1 MKVAIINTLYYPY
14 RLGGAEVSVQVL
26 AESLVKRN
34 VEVIVLTLHEGSALK
49 IDTFNGIKI
58 YYLPLLNCY
67 WPYDSNEHSKIH
79 RLQWHIKDLY
89 NKKMVKLV
97 SSILQDLRPDI
108 VHTNNLSGFSV
119 GVWRVLRKMNIP
131 TVHTTRDY
139 YLFHPNSTLFKK
151 GKNIDPTNFFV
162 RLNVFY
168 KKYMSKDVNAF
179 IGISKYI
186 SDFHYKFGFAN
197 KGLHGYIYN
206 PVMEPNVTSSNTD
219 RDKITI
225 GYIGRLTSDKGF
237 DDYISI
243 AQKYQH
249 CKCKFL
255 AAGKPDASEESR
267 DLLKKAKKSS
277 VEILGYIPVE
287 EFLNKV
293 DAVLLPIKWNEP
305 FGRVVVESALA
316 YKPVYTNYVGGIT
329 EISSFFPWV
338 KDIHSFDEQEL
349 KCTISSVTQTLRNKQ
364 NPFCS
369 EIHVDKYLKIYNEVV
384 KNNKMV
390 KA

>member
-34 VEVIVLTLHEGSALK
+34 VEVIVLTLHEGNTLK
-49 IDTFNGIKI
+49 IDTFNGVKI

-67 WPYDSNEHSKIH
+67 WPYNSNEHSKIH

-89 NKKMVKLV
+89 NKQMVKSV

-139 YLFHPNSTLFKK
+139 YLFHPNSTLFKN

-206 PVMEPNVTSSNTD
+206 PVMEPKVTNSNTD

-237 DDYISI
+237 DDYINI

-249 CKCKFL
+249 CKFL

-349 KCTISSVTQTLRNKQ
+349 KCTISSVTQTLRDKQ

-369 EIHVDKYLKIYNEVV
+369 EIHVDNYLKIYNEVV

>member
-34 VEVIVLTLHEGSALK
+34 VEVIVLTLHEGNTLK
-49 IDTFNGIKI
+49 IDTFNGVKI

-67 WPYDSNEHSKIH
+67 WPYNSNEHSKIH

-89 NKKMVKLV
+89 NKQMVKLV

-139 YLFHPNSTLFKK
+139 YLFHPNSTLFKN

-197 KGLHGYIYN
+197 KGLHGYVYN
-206 PVMEPNVTSSNTD
+206 PVMEPKVTNSNTD

-237 DDYISI
+237 DDYINI

-249 CKCKFL
+249 CKFL

-349 KCTISSVTQTLRNKQ
+349 KCTISSVTQTLRDKQ

-369 EIHVDKYLKIYNEVV
+369 EIHVDNYLKIYNEVV

>member
-1 MKVAIINTLYYPY
+1 MKITIINTLYYPY

-34 VEVIVLTLHEGSALK
+34 VEVTVLTLHEGKNLK
-49 IDTFNGIKI
+49 IDSVNGIKI

-67 WPYDSNEHSKIH
+67 WPYDSSEHSKIH

-89 NKKMVKLV
+89 NRKMVKLV
-97 SSILQDLRPDI
+97 NTILQDLRPDI

-131 TVHTTRDY
+131 IVHTTRDY
-139 YLFHPNSTLFKK
+139 YLFHPNSTLFKN
-151 GKNIDPTNFFV
+151 GKNIKPTNIFV
-162 RLNVFY
+162 KLNVLY
-168 KKYMSKDVNAF
+168 KKYMSQDVDAF

-186 SDFHYKFGFAN
+186 SDFHYRFGFAN

-206 PVMEPNVTSSNTD
+206 PVLKPNITISHNNI
-219 RDKITI
+219 DKITI

-237 DDYISI
+237 DDSINI
-243 AQKYQH
+243 AQKYQA
-249 CKCKFL
+249 CKFV
-255 AAGKPDASEESR
+255 AAGKPDASEESK
-267 DLLKKAKKSS
+267 DLLKKAKKSN
-277 VEILGYIPVE
+277 VEILGYIPVD

-349 KCTISSVTQTLRNKQ
+349 KSTISSVMQTLRDKQ

-369 EIHVDKYLKIYNEVV
+369 EIHVDNYLKIYNKIV

>member
-26 AESLVKRN
+26 AESLAKRN
-34 VEVIVLTLHEGSALK
+34 VEVIVLTLHEGNTLK
-49 IDTFNGIKI
+49 IDTFNGVEI

-67 WPYDSNEHSKIH
+67 WPYNSNEHSKIH

-89 NKKMVKLV
+89 NKQMVKSV

-139 YLFHPNSTLFKK
+139 YLFHPNSTLFKN

-206 PVMEPNVTSSNTD
+206 PVMEPKVTNSNTD

-237 DDYISI
+237 DDYINI

-249 CKCKFL
+249 CKFL

-349 KCTISSVTQTLRNKQ
+349 KCTISSVTQTLRDKQ

-369 EIHVDKYLKIYNEVV
+369 EIHVDNYLKIYNEVV

>member
-34 VEVIVLTLHEGSALK
+34 VEVIVLTLHEGNTLK
-49 IDTFNGIKI
+49 IDTFNGVKI

-67 WPYDSNEHSKIH
+67 WPYNSNEHSKIH

-89 NKKMVKLV
+89 NKQMVKLV

-139 YLFHPNSTLFKK
+139 YLFHPNSTLFKN

-197 KGLHGYIYN
+197 KGLHGYVYN
-206 PVMEPNVTSSNTD
+206 PVMEPKVTNSNTD

-237 DDYISI
+237 DDYINI
-243 AQKYQH
+243 AQKYQN
-249 CKCKFL
+249 CKFL

-349 KCTISSVTQTLRNKQ
+349 KCTISSVTQTLRDKQ

-369 EIHVDKYLKIYNEVV
+369 E
-384 KNNKMV
+384 
-390 KA
+390 